1 MGVAEVEAFLTHLA
15 AVAEVAENVVAS
27 TQNQALSAL
36 LFLYRYVLQQ
46 PLAGD
51 MDAIR
56 AKRPKHLPTVLTVT
70 EVKAL
75 LGAMTGTPQLV
86 AELL

>member
-1 MGVAEVEAFLTHLA
+1 MEAAEVEAFLAHLA
-15 AVAEVAENVVAS
+15 VAKSVAAS
-27 TQNQALSAL
+27 TQNPALSVL
-36 LFLYRYVLQQ
+36 LFLYRYALQQ

-51 MDAIR
+51 MEAIR
-56 AKRPKHLPTVLTVT
+56 AKRPKHLPTVLTVA

-75 LGAMTGTPQLV
+75 LGAMTGMPQLV